1 MQKVFLRK
9 LTKNKR
15 LLGALICLVI
25 ISWFIH
31 DSLNKNNQIK
41 IISTNSE
48 TVTVSTPKTPTTT
61 TLLPDSKDYSRK
73 YPFLLECAKNL
84 SEMFVKET
92 STNKFNYSASAPL
105 ETHEKRITR
114 GILLYFPLDK
124 VEYFGLEFKWLY
136 RSWIEMQKYEP
147 NNWRTDLIVFI
158 ENDKKV
164 FSNENLLFNK
174 LNCEFSNKRMSEMD
188 KPMCTLIDFKPLEKR
203 NFTDTFKSYQSI
215 LDEVNIFQDGNDL
228 GQFYSLLKKYLKNY
242 GYSNSILMA
251 FEGYS
256 YFKLAKYD
264 FLLRT
269 DMDVFLTPFF
279 SKWLPI
285 NCGFYVGRGGFS
297 HDFNDKRFKRVAHEL
312 KIGYNGS
319 RNLGSTW
326 YSTPAQ
332 FRIVSYLTLFGM
344 AYLAAEEFTQ
354 AEREGKAGTLLWPEW
369 HYGVLLLYGQTL
381 GMNHLIATKQIN
393 VVPLPDLI
401 DFPSGNSESVFTK
414 LHIHV
419 FHGEDMF
426 SKFMFKAG
434 KYDNMTVSE
443 ANSTLVKYYS
453 LKMAL
458 EGKKFLESKLLSSLN
473 EVGDK
478 KT

>member
-1 MQKVFLRK
+1 MQKVFFRK
-9 LTKNKR
+9 VIKNKK
-15 LLGALICLVI
+15 LLFGFICLIVV
-25 ISWFIH
+25 
-31 DSLNKNNQIK
+31 IK
-41 IISTNSE
+41 IMNDSFKENRNNTPDISTLKLITDSTKE
-48 TVTVSTPKTPTTT
+48 TLTSKPSP
-61 TLLPDSKDYSRK
+61 KDYLGK
-73 YPFLLECAKNL
+73 YPFLLECGKNL
-84 SEMFVKET
+84 SQLFDKQTINE
-92 STNKFNYSASAPL
+92 KFNYSILAPL
-105 ETHEKRITR
+105 ETHEKRIIR
-114 GILLYFPLDK
+114 GVLIYFPIDK

-147 NNWRTDLIVFI
+147 KNWRTDLIVFI
-158 ENDKKV
+158 ENDKKI
-164 FSNENLLFNK
+164 FSNESLLFNK
-174 LNCEFSNKRMSEMD
+174 LNCEFSNKRMSEND
-188 KPMCTLIDFKPLEKR
+188 KPMCTLIDFKPLQKR
-203 NFTDTFKSYQSI
+203 NITDTFKSYQSI
-215 LDEVNIFQDGNDL
+215 LDETNIFETGKDL
-228 GQFYSLLKKYLKNY
+228 GQFYSLLKKNLLDY
-242 GYSNSILMA
+242 GYLNSILMA
-251 FEGYS
+251 FEGYN

-312 KIGYNGS
+312 KLGYAGS

-344 AYLAAEEFTQ
+344 AYLSVEEFTQ
-354 AEREGKAGTLLWPEW
+354 PEREGKAGTLLWPEW

-381 GMNHLIATKQIN
+381 GMNHLIATNQIN
-393 VVPLPDLI
+393 VIPLPDLI
-401 DFPSGNSESVFTK
+401 DYPSGNAESVFTK

-434 KYDNMTVSE
+434 RYDNMTVSE
-443 ANSTLVKYYS
+443 SNSTLVKYYS

-458 EGKKFLESKLLSSLN
+458 EGKNFSESKLLYSLN
-473 EVGDK
+473 EEGDK